1 MNGICIDL
9 HNPLSRLKTKYQM
22 TVINPPIMNKTG
34 IMSLKQMKMLRNIF

>member
-9 HNPLSRLKTKYQM
+9 QNPLSRLKTKYQM
-22 TVINPPIMNKTG
+22 AVMNPPKMNKTG